1 MHNPKQIS
9 VFAPRQDVRFGSLAD
24 MCGASPHVRF
34 ATNSD
39 RESGHL
45 LRGMSALPLKANM
58 CSALTDVRFG
68 PIADMPLLSNATG
81 SQELETKS
89 YLSPAEDSLAVEELD
104 HTGFDRGGLV
114 VRDHHRGDDGVAVV
128 VERNGKGGSP

>member
-1 MHNPKQIS
+1 MRHNKIGCSTSGVGHKRTFCDAEPLSTLPPI
-9 VFAPRQDVRFGSLAD
+9 AD
-24 MCGASPHVRF
+24 MCSATRHVRF
-34 ATNSD
+34 
-39 RESGHL
+39 
-45 LRGMSALPLKANM
+45 
-58 CSALTDVRFG
+58 V
-68 PIADMPLLSNATG
+68 PIADMPLLNNATG